1 MKVVV
6 NAMRSFVGSKDFD
19 ISRAFYG
26 ELGFEETLIDK
37 NMSRFDQGTSSFYL
51 QNYYQK
57 DWLENT
63 MLFLEVPDVQET
75 YQQLQAA
82 ELDQKYPGVKTLPIK
97 RESWGEVCFVIDP
110 AGVLLQFG
118 QFS

>member
-1 MKVVV
+1 MKIDIH
-6 NAMRSFVGSKDFD
+6 ALRSFVGSKDFD
-19 ISRAFYG
+19 VSRAFYRD
-26 ELGFEETLIDK
+26 LGFEESVIDK
-37 NMSRFDQGTSSFYL
+37 NMSRFDLGTSSFYL

-75 YQQLQAA
+75 FRQLQAA
-82 ELDQKYPGVKTLPIK
+82 ELDNKYAGVKTLPIK
-97 RESWGEVCFVIDP
+97 KENWGEVCFVLDP

-118 QFS
+118 QF